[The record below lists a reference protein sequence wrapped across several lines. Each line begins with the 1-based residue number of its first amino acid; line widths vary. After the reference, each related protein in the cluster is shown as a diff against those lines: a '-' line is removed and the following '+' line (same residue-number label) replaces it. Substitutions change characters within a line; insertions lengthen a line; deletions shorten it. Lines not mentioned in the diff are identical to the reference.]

1 MESFNLN
8 IIPGKDRPVC
18 HASQFDIG
26 RQFHVN
32 LFEGFNVF
40 TLDGTETISLSV
52 RKPDGNVVTASV
64 TNTSDSYVEFVT
76 TEQMTACEGSNLC
89 ELKLE
94 KGSDVIG
101 TANFILE
108 VEVDPLEGGVQSASE
123 IDNLQT
129 QVAGMVATEVADQYD
144 SANVIFDAVPTAGH
158 GNGYAVTSEG
168 LKNEL
173 DPIKA
178 DVSSLQSDVV
188 NLQDDISDA
197 YDDTA
202 TYAEGDIVIY
212 DGVLYECTVTGGIT
226 TPESWDPTH
235 WTTTTIKSILGDTHI
250 VKTNINPSVVPT
262 GYITKNA
269 TEIHDI
275 NDSQV
280 LRLEAYQAANTGN
293 IRGQLAINRVIG
305 GTPTLNYLY
314 LGIKPNG
321 DKEVFVSADAEWRDA
336 LSVPQK
342 LYIGTQV
349 SNFSNGVFYI
359 PFSTLGLTSKP
370 NCVCLTP
377 SRADVMMGYD
387 WDNSSSSV
395 GLKIFCTRHDNV
407 GISGNIRYSIA
418 ILA

>member
-40 TLDGTETISLSV
+40 TLDGAETISLSV

-129 QVAGMVATEVADQYD
+129 QIAGMVATEVADQYD
-144 SANVIFDAVPTAGH
+144 SANVIFDAAPTAGH
-158 GNGYAVTSEG
+158 GVGYAVTSEG
-168 LKNEL
+168 VKNEL

-178 DVSSLQSDVV
+178 DVSGLQSDVGDLQTDV
-188 NLQDDISDA
+188 GNLQDDISDA

-202 TYAEGDIVIY
+202 TYAEGEIVIY

-235 WTTTTIKSILGDTHI
+235 WTATTIKALLALKQNSSDNSLATTN
-250 VKTNINPSVVPT
+250 KTVV
-262 GYITKNA
+262 G
-269 TEIHDI
+269 
-275 NDSQV
+275 
-280 LRLEAYQAANTGN
+280 
-293 IRGQLAINRVIG
+293 AINEHESDILPLTKEKMVVVYATNGARFWIKRLGNTVQIEMNESSQMSFYS
-305 GTPTLNYLY
+305 TWANLFTDNTYQTRAYL
-314 LGIKPNG
+314 
-321 DKEVFVSADAEWRDA
+321 DSDF
-336 LSVPQK
+336 
-342 LYIGTQV
+342 IGTANALYV
-349 SNFSNGVFYI
+349 PIGLVNGHQIIFKI
-359 PFSTLGLTSKP
+359 EKLNGAIQIICDT
-370 NCVCLTP
+370 NTP
-377 SRADVMMGYD
+377 IYPQGS
-387 WDNSSSSV
+387 
-395 GLKIFCTRHDNV
+395 
-407 GISGNIRYSIA
+407 GIYS
-418 ILA
+418 LA

>member
-89 ELKLE
+89 ELKFE

-129 QVAGMVATEVADQYD
+129 QVAGMVAAEVADQYD

-158 GNGYAVTSEG
+158 GVGYAVTSEG
-168 LKNEL
+168 VKNEL

-178 DVSSLQSDVV
+178 DVSGLQSDVGDLQTDV
-188 NLQDDISDA
+188 GNLQDDISDA

-202 TYAEGDIVIY
+202 TYSEGEIVIY
-212 DGVLYECTVTGGIT
+212 DGVIYECTVTGGIT

-235 WTTTTIKSILGDTHI
+235 WTATTIKALLAL
-250 VKTNINPSVVPT
+250 KQ
-262 GYITKNA
+262 NA
-269 TEIHDI
+269 TDNSLNTTDKTVVGAINEVRNYNNLINKPTIPTNTSDLI
-275 NDSQV
+275 NDSGFTIGKTVSWGTSITIDYIKSNFLLFASNQLFV
-280 LRLEAYQAANTGN
+280 LWFYGGGYVNVDIRNIGTNDVASGSGTATLGSITVTRTSGGFTVTLAGN
-293 IRGQLAINRVIG
+293 ATITVIG
-305 GTPTLNYLY
+305 
-314 LGIKPNG
+314 
-321 DKEVFVSADAEWRDA
+321 
-336 LSVPQK
+336 
-342 LYIGTQV
+342 
-349 SNFSNGVFYI
+349 
-359 PFSTLGLTSKP
+359 
-370 NCVCLTP
+370 
-377 SRADVMMGYD
+377 
-387 WDNSSSSV
+387 
-395 GLKIFCTRHDNV
+395 
-407 GISGNIRYSIA
+407 
-418 ILA
+418 

>member
-129 QVAGMVATEVADQYD
+129 QVAGMVAAEVADQYD

-158 GNGYAVTSEG
+158 GVGYAVTSEG
-168 LKNEL
+168 VKNEL

-178 DVSSLQSDVV
+178 DVSGLQSDVGDLQTDV
-188 NLQDDISDA
+188 GNLQDDISDA

-202 TYAEGDIVIY
+202 TYSEGEIVIY

-226 TPESWDPTH
+226 TPESWNPTH
-235 WTTTTIKSILGDTHI
+235 WTVTTIKALLALKQNSSDNSLTTTNKTI
-250 VKTNINPSVVPT
+250 V
-262 GYITKNA
+262 G
-269 TEIHDI
+269 
-275 NDSQV
+275 
-280 LRLEAYQAANTGN
+280 
-293 IRGQLAINRVIG
+293 AINEIESDITTVSAVTATFDTTKINSG
-305 GTPTLNYLY
+305 GISAYKMGKL
-314 LGIKPNG
+314 
-321 DKEVFVSADAEWRDA
+321 VFVSAYMQSNNGFAA
-336 LSVPQK
+336 SVNFGAISVRP
-342 LYIGTQV
+342 TNQV
-349 SNFSNGVFYI
+349 FF
-359 PFSTLGLTSKP
+359 
-370 NCVCLTP
+370 
-377 SRADVMMGYD
+377 
-387 WDNSSSSV
+387 SSV
-395 GLKIFCTRHDNV
+395 GSNGQGTRLRLTNA
-407 GISGNIRYSIA
+407 GNLESEAAVVAGAWYSFSFMYIEA
-418 ILA
+418 